1 VSTFDDKQ
9 PRRIV
14 PRWRDSVATV
24 VAGELVPFVT
34 GERALPPKPSIE
46 VVERR
51 LAEWRKNPSVPFAA
65 DAVGVALVSGRPELA
80 RDAATFLLRNDK
92 EGTPASRRLANV
104 VLGLESFEPGDLAPT
119 LDQTRAA
126 IHRLRVRLRGEPR
139 NSIGWIDLA
148 RHYVVVGLPDKAVDA
163 MRRALALEPDN
174 RFALRSA
181 ARLHLHRRDVE
192 EALRVLRKSERTKTD
207 PWLLASE
214 VAVATVADR
223 QPRFIKLARAA
234 VASRS
239 IDPKHTSELASALA
253 TIELR
258 EGHRGEAR
266 RLFHHAL
273 VSPNENVIAQAEWA
287 TQNLPT
293 FHVPKRLLE
302 RPRSFEARA
311 WEAYRSN
318 RWMESFNE
326 AMRWQSDEPFSSR
339 PARMGTFVG
348 SVLVQDYVRSEA
360 MARRALQAWP
370 DDFGMRNNLVFS
382 LASAGQLPKA
392 NVEAAA
398 MKDELLAD
406 PRNLAVWTATQ
417 GLLAFREGSIAKG
430 RALYNAAIVSLGLQ
444 KDADAVA
451 YAAAFLAREELLAGT
466 PESIEALAQARK
478 LAQGSSS
485 QPLQAVIL
493 GLPTAPVSR

>member
-1 VSTFDDKQ
+1 
-9 PRRIV
+9 
-14 PRWRDSVATV
+14 
-24 VAGELVPFVT
+24 
-34 GERALPPKPSIE
+34 
-46 VVERR
+46 
-51 LAEWRKNPSVPFAA
+51 
-65 DAVGVALVSGRPELA
+65 
-80 RDAATFLLRNDK
+80 
-92 EGTPASRRLANV
+92 
-104 VLGLESFEPGDLAPT
+104 
-119 LDQTRAA
+119 
-126 IHRLRVRLRGEPR
+126 
-139 NSIGWIDLA
+139 
-148 RHYVVVGLPDKAVDA
+148 
-163 MRRALALEPDN
+163 
-174 RFALRSA
+174 
-181 ARLHLHRRDVE
+181 
-192 EALRVLRKSERTKTD
+192 
-207 PWLLASE
+207 
-214 VAVATVADR
+214 
-223 QPRFIKLARAA
+223 
-234 VASRS
+234 
-239 IDPKHTSELASALA
+239 
-253 TIELR
+253 
-258 EGHRGEAR
+258 
-266 RLFHHAL
+266 
-273 VSPNENVIAQAEWA
+273 
-287 TQNLPT
+287 
-293 FHVPKRLLE
+293 
-302 RPRSFEARA
+302 
-311 WEAYRSN
+311 
-318 RWMESFNE
+318 MESFNE